1 MKENEVNR
9 VKKLIVRGNA
19 KLKWRTIIRRKSKR
33 VSGRITV
40 RKKKKRGW
48 VEGISPKEEDES
60 GGILLQR

>member
-40 RKKKKRGW
+40 RKKKKRG
-48 VEGISPKEEDES
+48 
-60 GGILLQR
+60 